1 MLLYTVVAADEVM
14 LDLKIQQPE
23 LKIKDGRIFEGE
35 KGENGFVIS
44 RLISTDPADYL
55 NPGFSPGS
63 VLG

>member
-14 LDLKIQQPE
+14 LDLNMPSPE
-23 LKIKDGRIFEGE
+23 LKIKNGRIFEGK
-35 KGENGFVIS
+35 KGKNGFEIS
-44 RLISTDPADYL
+44 RLISSDPADYL